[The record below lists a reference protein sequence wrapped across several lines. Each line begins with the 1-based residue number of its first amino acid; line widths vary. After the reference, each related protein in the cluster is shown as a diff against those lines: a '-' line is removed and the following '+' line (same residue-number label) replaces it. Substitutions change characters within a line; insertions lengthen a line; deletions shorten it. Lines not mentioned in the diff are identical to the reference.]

1 MKSTLHNQKGQ
12 VIIEYILVMVV
23 MLTVSFMLQKFLKE
37 SAFAQNFTVKP
48 WARLNGMVQCG
59 VWSPC
64 GIEHGKPKLHANGR
78 LLSLKPELTP

>member
-1 MKSTLHNQKGQ
+1 MKPNSHNQKGQ
-12 VIIEYILVMVV
+12 VIIEYILMMVV
-23 MLTVSFMLQKFLKE
+23 MLTASFALQKWLKE
-37 SAFAQNFTVKP
+37 SAFAQNFTVQP

-64 GIEHGKPKLHANGR
+64 GIGHGKPKLHSNGR